1 MRNEEDVI
9 MVTMDAKTV
18 TKQDNFVCGCSK
30 SGPRCGKPD

>member
-9 MVTMDAKTV
+9 MVTKDAKTV
-18 TKQDNFVCGCSK
+18 TKQDKFVCGCST